1 MNDATVPEDPRVVR
15 QRVLATYLW
24 VSLGVALLLAVLT
37 AVAPD
42 ALTDDVGPWMVGAL
56 ILAPVGRLLWLL
68 VRWTKRGDRRYAI
81 AILVLL
87 AVMATALL
95 VAH

>member
-1 MNDATVPEDPRVVR
+1 MNGATVPEDPRVGR

-24 VSLGVALLLAVLT
+24 VSLGVALSLAVLT

-42 ALTDDVGPWMVGAL
+42 AWTDDIGPWMVAVL
-56 ILAPVGRLLWLL
+56 ILAPVGRLVWLL
-68 VRWTKRGDRRYAI
+68 IRWTKRGDRRYAI

-87 AVMATALL
+87 AVMATALV